1 MSKNTVGGTIIV
13 DNYDSF
19 TFNVAQI
26 LAEIAGEEPVVLPN
40 SVPWREIRKIPHRRI
55 ILSPGPGAPSRAAD
69 VGSSMDV
76 LRFAECPV
84 LGICLGHQCL
94 VAHFGGDVG
103 RAPEPFH
110 GRISRIHCRPDP
122 LFAGLPAAFDVTRYH
137 SLIAHRPLPDCLECI
152 AETGEGL
159 VMAVRHRLRP
169 LWGVQFHPESICS
182 EQGAALLA
190 NFVRPV
196 PLRQAAGLSGAVRA
210 ARREAEAV

>member
-1 MSKNTVGGTIIV
+1 MSINPAGRTIIV

-19 TFNVAQI
+19 TFNVAQMV
-26 LAEIAGEEPVVLPN
+26 AEAAGEEPVVLPN

-55 ILSPGPGAPSRAAD
+55 IISPGPGAPQRAAD
-69 VGSSMDV
+69 VGCSMDV
-76 LRFAECPV
+76 LRHADCPV

-122 LFAGLPAAFDVTRYH
+122 LFAGLPVAFEVTRYH
-137 SLIAHRPLPDCLECI
+137 SLIARPPLPECLESI
-152 AETGEGL
+152 AETRDGL
-159 VMAVRHRLRP
+159 IMAVRHRERP

-182 EQGAALLA
+182 EHGAALLA
-190 NFVRPV
+190 NFVAPFDART
-196 PLRQAAGLSGAVRA
+196 A
-210 ARREAEAV
+210 ARASCVAPARLEPEGV